1 MIAGPRCA
9 DAKCTAPG
17 VAERLRQWS
26 DGKLGFADEPTRR
39 ARTLGHGNDTTAD
52 FADGDDLLDPRPLGI
67 ASFDDVVATTV
78 GNDILIDLGAADGG
92 SILIKGRALGELHA
106 SDFLR

>member
-1 MIAGPRCA
+1 M
-9 DAKCTAPG
+9 
-17 VAERLRQWS
+17 RQWS

-78 GNDILIDLGAADGG
+78 GNDIPRIELGAAHGG
-92 SILIKGRALGELHA
+92 TILIKGRALEELHA
-106 SDFLR
+106 SHFLR